1 VGMRLRRGLLGVRS
15 RVRRPYVAGP
25 PPTDPLG
32 FVGEAF
38 RVARSDDWWKHV
50 EIDPRFKRS
59 SEGCDLCGD
68 ASMAAREA
76 RWTAKTR
83 FKDLVR
89 IIVQA
94 DLKRL
99 SQPVD

>member
-1 VGMRLRRGLLGVRS
+1 M
-15 RVRRPYVAGP
+15 
-25 PPTDPLG
+25 
-32 FVGEAF
+32 
-38 RVARSDDWWKHV
+38 